1 MLERKNDLL
10 GFINRYM
17 DLTTT
22 YILNYHEKMQCNLYE
37 DRAAMD
43 NSKNSKE

>member
-22 YILNYHEKMQCNLYE
+22 YILNYHEKMQCNLFE
-37 DRAAMD
+37 DRATMG
-43 NSKNSKE
+43 NSKE